1 MSPTRG
7 FLQSSGLILGDAFGV
22 WESSDPQR
30 RSKLECGVGRGEGK
44 VERNRELVA
53 SRGLACSVMS

>member
-1 MSPTRG
+1 M
-7 FLQSSGLILGDAFGV
+7 GDAFGV

-30 RSKLECGVGRGEGK
+30 RSKLECGVGRGEER
-44 VERNRELVA
+44 VERNRELGA

>member
-1 MSPTRG
+1 MSSTRG
-7 FLQSSGLILGDAFGV
+7 YFQSSGLILGDAFGV

-30 RSKLECGVGRGEGK
+30 RSKLERGVGGGEGR
-44 VERNRELVA
+44 VERNRELAA